1 MIGIKFGTKHS
12 YDDFG
17 LILSSKSL
25 PFPSPKTSKVDIKG
39 ADGSI
44 DLSTVLTDGNVK
56 YENRKLTF
64 VFTAVGSWQTLA
76 DEFAAYVHGQR
87 MDIILDADTEHYF
100 TGRVDVS
107 SVKEKTPAVAEITVT
122 VDAEPWRYET
132 NLTTVSATVTT
143 EETLTIVNLRR
154 WTVPTITV
162 SAAIQLTHNAV
173 VYQLQPGSSIIS
185 DVILKEGSNTLTFTG
200 VASVS
205 VVFRK
210 AVL

>member
-64 VFTAVGSWQTLA
+64 VFTAIGSWQTLT
-76 DEFAAYVHGQR
+76 DTFAAYVHGQR

-107 SVKEKTPAVAEITVT
+107 SVKEKNPAVAEITVT
-122 VDAEPWRYET
+122 VDAEPWRYDV
-132 NLTTVSATVTT
+132 NLTTVPSVVETT
-143 EETLTIVNLRR
+143 ETLIITNTRR
-154 WTVPTITV
+154 WVVPTITV
-162 SAAIQLTHNAV
+162 SAPIQLTYEGV
-173 VYQLQPGSSIIS
+173 VYALQTGTSIIPA
-185 DVILKEGSNTLTFTG
+185 VILKEGNNALTFTG
-200 VASVS
+200 AANVS
-205 VVFRK
+205 VAFRK

>member
-1 MIGIKFGTKHS
+1 MKGVKFNTEHS

-76 DEFAAYVHGQR
+76 DEFAAYVHGQS
-87 MDIILDADTEHYF
+87 MDIILDVDTGHYF
-100 TGRVDVS
+100 TGRIDVT
-107 SVKEKTPAVAEITVT
+107 SVKEKNPAVAEIMVT
-122 VDAEPWRYET
+122 VDAEPWRYEA
-132 NLTTVSATVTT
+132 NITTVAATVETT
-143 EETLTIVNLRR
+143 KTLTIPNSRR
-154 WTVPTITV
+154 WVVPTITV
-162 SAAIQLTHNAV
+162 SAAIQLTHNEV
-173 VYQLQPGSSIIS
+173 VYQLQPGASIIPN
-185 DVILKEGSNTLTFTG
+185 VILKEGSNTLTFTG
-200 VASVS
+200 AANVS
-205 VVFRK
+205 VTFRK